1 MLQELNTHAK
11 VTGLKQSQRAVMED
25 KALHAFVAKDAEK
38 RVTVAFCELCAQHG
52 VEITEVETMREL
64 GAACGI
70 EVGAAVAV
78 LLK

>member
-1 MLQELNTHAK
+1 MLQELNTNAK
-11 VTGLKQSQRAVMED
+11 VTGLKQSQRAVTEG
-25 KALHAFVAKDAEK
+25 KAKHAFVAKDAET
-38 RVTVAFCELCAQHG
+38 RVTTAFRALCAQHG
-52 VEITEVETMREL
+52 VEITEAETMREL